1 MYEEAEPVRTPQA
14 GSDRKQPS
22 HDPPG
27 RLGNTNGHVHR
38 GKQACHEYKGGQGT
52 SSNVYEEAEVVKL
65 KNISGDVPY
74 GTDTSTD
81 TETTQHVG
89 ARVYCMVAALA
100 VVVALAI
107 TGPILLMFINGG
119 YNHEE
124 DISHVP
130 TTVGAFNLEH
140 KQNQTAAMEQRLTEK
155 TGRGTWS
162 AGSPANL
169 EQRTGVECR
178 QPRPTARARGK
189 RVSRGPVNFAM
200 SHPEMQTTA
209 GIHWQARSPPYQA
222 DSGDVPGGPELIRN
236 TTGAAAQCP
245 LLSPP
250 LHGSVSDCN
259 SYGDVVHFT
268 CEQGYRLVGKSSL
281 TCFSDGTWNGNSPKC
296 TELSTQTDSQL
307 LQKDVNTLEEWQS
320 KWLMQFNPEE
330 FYIMHITNK
339 RTPHATSYQFCG
351 QALATTKAH
360 PYLSVTLTSAVQCAL
375 LSPLLHGSV
384 SGSNSYGD
392 VVHFTCE
399 QGYRLI
405 KNGEGPKSISH
416 GYEVLTLAVDYY
428 RLDAVSWDLPAS
440 CPTNGQLS
448 LPNGKRYVAP
458 SDEQVDYAT
467 AQSRC
472 AAEGGT
478 VALPLDSNEQA
489 YLVFFKNCL
498 NQHAQFWVGVSRP
511 DGTWVD
517 SQGSALGGFSA
528 WAPGEP
534 DYPPNLCSHLVFGAR
549 SDSERRNKW
558 ADAPCS
564 TSFRYICKTSCETAR
579 TDTVYRYR
587 WEQRRLAGSRFTFA
601 VQADNDAHVALS
613 AQRRDLDDMYE
624 IVIGG
629 WANTWSVIRRSKQGK
644 HHASALTLDGTIA
657 VGKGGK
663 TQPFMKWRDPN
674 PLPIAYAGYSTGWG
688 STGRWKFCHNAHL
701 AEGRGTRTYTDTSST
716 TYTYRGN
723 RERV

>member
-27 RLGNTNGHVHR
+27 RLGNTDGHVHR
-38 GKQACHEYKGGQGT
+38 GKQACHENIGGQGT

-81 TETTQHVG
+81 TDTTPHVG
-89 ARVYCMVAALA
+89 ASVYCMVAALA

-124 DISHVP
+124 DISHIP

-140 KQNQTAAMEQRLTEK
+140 KQNQTAAMEQRLIEK
-155 TGRGTWS
+155 T
-162 AGSPANL
+162 
-169 EQRTGVECR
+169 
-178 QPRPTARARGK
+178 
-189 RVSRGPVNFAM
+189 
-200 SHPEMQTTA
+200 
-209 GIHWQARSPPYQA
+209 
-222 DSGDVPGGPELIRN
+222 
-236 TTGAAAQCP
+236 AAQCA

-250 LHGSVSDCN
+250 LHGSVSGSN

-281 TCFSDGTWNGNSPKC
+281 TCLSDGTWNGNSPTC
-296 TELSTQTDSQL
+296 IA
-307 LQKDVNTLEEWQS
+307 
-320 KWLMQFNPEE
+320 F
-330 FYIMHITNK
+330 
-339 RTPHATSYQFCG
+339 
-351 QALATTKAH
+351 
-360 PYLSVTLTSAVQCAL
+360 QCPS
-375 LSPLLHGSV
+375 LSPPLHGSV

-392 VVHFTCE
+392 VVHFTCD
-399 QGYRLI
+399 QGFRLV
-405 KNGEGPKSISH
+405 GKSS
-416 GYEVLTLAVDYY
+416 LT
-428 RLDAVSWDLPAS
+428 
-440 CPTNGQLS
+440 CLS
-448 LPNGKRYVAP
+448 
-458 SDEQVDYAT
+458 
-467 AQSRC
+467 
-472 AAEGGT
+472 
-478 VALPLDSNEQA
+478 
-489 YLVFFKNCL
+489 
-498 NQHAQFWVGVSRP
+498 
-511 DGTWVD
+511 DGTWNGNSPTCTATQKWRDDRRCGAGYTTADGSTAECDPDSIYPCCSPGYWCGNTADHCDCTDCVD
-517 SQGSALGGFSA
+517 YRDTASDTIHGYTVRAGDC
-528 WAPGEP
+528 PGNDIWSIFGDGMTLSDCADRCRSHP
-534 DYPPNLCSHLVFGAR
+534 DCVSFMFFDNKRCFPKSKTCQETSKDNPKNMFYDK
-549 SDSERRNKW
+549 DSG
-558 ADAPCS
+558 
-564 TSFRYICKTSCETAR
+564 CETAR

-629 WANTWSVIRRSKQGK
+629 WANLWSVIRRSKQGD
-644 HHASALTLDGTIA
+644 HHASALTLGINSPKQYRTFWITWSSDGTIA

-663 TQPFMKWRDPN
+663 TQPFMQWRDPD

-701 AEGRGTRTYTDTSST
+701 AAAAMQMNLLMTSQPPISTEPAPSADRQRAMWLRSPTISLFRAFGRLRVANKMADMFTCQLRFST
-716 TYTYRGN
+716 EMRKLQLLCGL
-723 RERV
+723 